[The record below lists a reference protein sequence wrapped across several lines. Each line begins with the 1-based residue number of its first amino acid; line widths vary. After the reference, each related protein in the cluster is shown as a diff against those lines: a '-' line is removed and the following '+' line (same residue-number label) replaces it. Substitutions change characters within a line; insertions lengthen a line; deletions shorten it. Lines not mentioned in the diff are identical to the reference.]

1 MEKQV
6 IYDLSQPVFNN
17 VPQWPKFRPTS
28 MTVPHL
34 TATESATV
42 ERLEL
47 MTHTGTHVDAPFHFF
62 SNAETIDKLPLS
74 HFHAPCIALDLRYK
88 KPGSGIGVDDLKP
101 HAARIEPGF
110 MVLLKTGWGDRR
122 ALTRE
127 FLTAWPYLAGEGA
140 EYLVSLAIHGV
151 GIEGLSIGGF
161 NDPQKETAAHR
172 VLLGAKKLIVE
183 DIRVPEA
190 MMDGRVRRFAA
201 FPVLIE
207 GAGGAWT
214 RAVVWDEG
222 EMA

>member
-1 MEKQV
+1 M
-6 IYDLSQPVFNN
+6 IYDLSQPIFNN

-34 TATESATV
+34 TATGPANV

-62 SNAETIDKLPLS
+62 PEAETIDALPLE
-74 HFHAPCIALDLRYK
+74 HFHGPCVALDLRNK
-88 KPGSGIGVDDLKP
+88 KPGAGILPRDL
-101 HAARIEPGF
+101 EPRAHGIPPECI
-110 MVLLKTGWGDRR
+110 VLLKTGWGDKR
-122 ALTRE
+122 ALTKE
-127 FLTAWPYLAGEGA
+127 FLTAWPYLTGEAA
-140 EYLVSLAIHGV
+140 EYLLARGIHGV

-161 NDPQKETAAHR
+161 DDPEKEGAAHR

-190 MMDGRVRRFAA
+190 MLDARVRHFAA
-201 FPVLIE
+201 FPIRIE
-207 GAGGAWT
+207 RAGGAWA
-214 RAVVWDEG
+214 RAIAWDEG